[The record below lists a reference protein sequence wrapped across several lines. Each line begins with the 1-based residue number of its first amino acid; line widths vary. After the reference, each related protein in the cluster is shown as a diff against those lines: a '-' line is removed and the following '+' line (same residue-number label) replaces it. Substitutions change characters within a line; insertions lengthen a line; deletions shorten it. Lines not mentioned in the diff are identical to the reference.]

1 MSLRLIAKD
10 LYRLQQTVD
19 RLEKELS
26 TAPPE
31 KRVPVERK
39 LVQARIERD
48 QVRQMLD
55 GHLDR

>member
-48 QVRQMLD
+48 RVRQMLD